1 MFKSIWRSKCQTK
14 CQHLFQEAGNMP
26 ALFQTVSILAGSHV
40 LRQVVGTFIIVE
52 MADQVLPLARGP
64 GGSKALM
71 IPDA

>member
-1 MFKSIWRSKCQTK
+1 
-14 CQHLFQEAGNMP
+14 MP
-26 ALFQTVSILAGSHV
+26 ALFQTFSILAGSPV

>member
-1 MFKSIWRSKCQTK
+1 MSNKMSALVSGSW
-14 CQHLFQEAGNMP
+14 QHAG
-26 ALFQTVSILAGSHV
+26 LVSDGFYFGRITCSAP
-40 LRQVVGTFIIVE
+40 VVGTFIIVE